1 MPATPRTVR
10 RPRRYVARHWLLL
23 MRPLLRYSSSRN
35 AYVLRGVGRHV
46 GPVLRVNR
54 RTPSRARSFE
64 GAERRGGAR
73 TA

>member
-1 MPATPRTVR
+1 MPATRTVR

-23 MRPLLRYSSSRN
+23 MRPFLRYSSSRN
-35 AYVLRGVGRHV
+35 AYVLRVVGRHI

-54 RTPSRARSFE
+54 RLTGRARSFE
-64 GAERRGGAR
+64 GADRRGGAR

>member
-54 RTPSRARSFE
+54 RMTSRARSFE